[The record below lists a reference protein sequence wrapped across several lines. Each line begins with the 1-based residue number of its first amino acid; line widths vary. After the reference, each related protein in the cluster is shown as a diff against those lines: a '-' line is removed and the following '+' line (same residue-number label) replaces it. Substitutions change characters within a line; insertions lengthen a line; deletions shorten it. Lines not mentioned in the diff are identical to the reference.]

1 MSFLTTQPEEL
12 AAAAGKL
19 ETIGSAM
26 VAQNAAAAAPT
37 TTGVIPAAA
46 DEISVLQAPLFTAY
60 GTLYQQVSAE
70 AAAVYDLFVKTLG
83 VSAGTYAATE
93 AANSSAAA
101 SPLSGIA
108 SILGSTPGKVPSWIS
123 DIANI
128 FNIGAGNWASAASD
142 LLGLA
147 SGGLLPAAEEAA
159 LEEGLEGAGLSE
171 LGAAE
176 AAVGEAPIAAGLGA
190 APLAA
195 GLSRASSIGALSVP
209 PSWAGQAN
217 LVSSTSTLQGA
228 GWPRRRAAAR
238 ASVRHATAPNPSSCP
253 SRRYRGRPRRGCP
266 HLRSSEFRSI
276 EINRGIGKMDF
287 GALPPEI
294 NSTRMYAGAG
304 AAPLMA
310 AGATWNGLAVELSTT
325 ASSVESVIMQL
336 TTEQWLGPASMS
348 MVVAAQPYLAWLTYT
363 AESAAHAAAQAMAS
377 AAAFE
382 AAFAM
387 TVPPAEVAA
396 NRALL
401 AALVATNVLGQNTP
415 AIMATEAHYG
425 EMWAQD
431 ALAMYG
437 YAASSAAAGRL
448 NPLITPSQTANM
460 AGLAGQAAAVSH
472 AAAAST
478 VQQVGL
484 GSLISN
490 LPNAVMGFASPLTSA
505 ADAAGLGGIIQDI
518 EELLGITFVQNAIN
532 GAVNTTAWFVM
543 ATIPNAVFLGHAFA
557 ALNPATV
564 TAAADAVPAAAAAA
578 GLAHTVTP
586 VGVGGAS
593 LTASLGEASSVGG
606 LSVPA
611 GWSTAAPAMTS
622 GTTALEGSVWAVPEE
637 AGPVAAMPGMAGISG
652 AAKGAGAY
660 AGPRYGFKPIVMP
673 KQVVV

>member
-1 MSFLTTQPEEL
+1 
-12 AAAAGKL
+12 
-19 ETIGSAM
+19 
-26 VAQNAAAAAPT
+26 
-37 TTGVIPAAA
+37 
-46 DEISVLQAPLFTAY
+46 
-60 GTLYQQVSAE
+60 
-70 AAAVYDLFVKTLG
+70 
-83 VSAGTYAATE
+83 
-93 AANSSAAA
+93 
-101 SPLSGIA
+101 
-108 SILGSTPGKVPSWIS
+108 
-123 DIANI
+123 
-128 FNIGAGNWASAASD
+128 
-142 LLGLA
+142 
-147 SGGLLPAAEEAA
+147 
-159 LEEGLEGAGLSE
+159 
-171 LGAAE
+171 
-176 AAVGEAPIAAGLGA
+176 
-190 APLAA
+190 
-195 GLSRASSIGALSVP
+195 
-209 PSWAGQAN
+209 
-217 LVSSTSTLQGA
+217 
-228 GWPRRRAAAR
+228 
-238 ASVRHATAPNPSSCP
+238 
-253 SRRYRGRPRRGCP
+253 
-266 HLRSSEFRSI
+266 
-276 EINRGIGKMDF
+276 
-287 GALPPEI
+287 
-294 NSTRMYAGAG
+294 
-304 AAPLMA
+304 
-310 AGATWNGLAVELSTT
+310 
-325 ASSVESVIMQL
+325 
-336 TTEQWLGPASMS
+336 
-348 MVVAAQPYLAWLTYT
+348 
-363 AESAAHAAAQAMAS
+363 
-377 AAAFE
+377 
-382 AAFAM
+382 
-387 TVPPAEVAA
+387 
-396 NRALL
+396 
-401 AALVATNVLGQNTP
+401 
-415 AIMATEAHYG
+415 
-425 EMWAQD
+425 
-431 ALAMYG
+431 MYG

>member
-228 GWPRRRAAAR
+228 GW
-238 ASVRHATAPNPSSCP
+238 T
-253 SRRYRGRPRRGCP
+253 
-266 HLRSSEFRSI
+266 
-276 EINRGIGKMDF
+276 
-287 GALPPEI
+287 
-294 NSTRMYAGAG
+294 
-304 AAPLMA
+304 
-310 AGATWNGLAVELSTT
+310 
-325 ASSVESVIMQL
+325 
-336 TTEQWLGPASMS
+336 
-348 MVVAAQPYLAWLTYT
+348 
-363 AESAAHAAAQAMAS
+363 
-377 AAAFE
+377 
-382 AAFAM
+382 
-387 TVPPAEVAA
+387 
-396 NRALL
+396 
-401 AALVATNVLGQNTP
+401 
-415 AIMATEAHYG
+415 
-425 EMWAQD
+425 
-431 ALAMYG
+431 
-437 YAASSAAAGRL
+437 
-448 NPLITPSQTANM
+448 
-460 AGLAGQAAAVSH
+460 
-472 AAAAST
+472 
-478 VQQVGL
+478 
-484 GSLISN
+484 
-490 LPNAVMGFASPLTSA
+490 
-505 ADAAGLGGIIQDI
+505 
-518 EELLGITFVQNAIN
+518 
-532 GAVNTTAWFVM
+532 
-543 ATIPNAVFLGHAFA
+543 
-557 ALNPATV
+557 
-564 TAAADAVPAAAAAA
+564 
-578 GLAHTVTP
+578 
-586 VGVGGAS
+586 
-593 LTASLGEASSVGG
+593 
-606 LSVPA
+606 
-611 GWSTAAPAMTS
+611 TAAPHGAA
-622 GTTALEGSVWAVPEE
+622 GTVIPG
-637 AGPVAAMPGMAGISG
+637 MPGLAS
-652 AAKGAGAY
+652 A
-660 AGPRYGFKPIVMP
+660 P
-673 KQVVV
+673 

>member
-12 AAAAGKL
+12 AASAGKL

-228 GWPRRRAAAR
+228 GW
-238 ASVRHATAPNPSSCP
+238 T
-253 SRRYRGRPRRGCP
+253 
-266 HLRSSEFRSI
+266 
-276 EINRGIGKMDF
+276 
-287 GALPPEI
+287 
-294 NSTRMYAGAG
+294 
-304 AAPLMA
+304 
-310 AGATWNGLAVELSTT
+310 
-325 ASSVESVIMQL
+325 
-336 TTEQWLGPASMS
+336 
-348 MVVAAQPYLAWLTYT
+348 
-363 AESAAHAAAQAMAS
+363 
-377 AAAFE
+377 
-382 AAFAM
+382 
-387 TVPPAEVAA
+387 
-396 NRALL
+396 
-401 AALVATNVLGQNTP
+401 
-415 AIMATEAHYG
+415 
-425 EMWAQD
+425 
-431 ALAMYG
+431 
-437 YAASSAAAGRL
+437 
-448 NPLITPSQTANM
+448 
-460 AGLAGQAAAVSH
+460 
-472 AAAAST
+472 
-478 VQQVGL
+478 
-484 GSLISN
+484 
-490 LPNAVMGFASPLTSA
+490 
-505 ADAAGLGGIIQDI
+505 
-518 EELLGITFVQNAIN
+518 
-532 GAVNTTAWFVM
+532 
-543 ATIPNAVFLGHAFA
+543 
-557 ALNPATV
+557 
-564 TAAADAVPAAAAAA
+564 
-578 GLAHTVTP
+578 
-586 VGVGGAS
+586 
-593 LTASLGEASSVGG
+593 
-606 LSVPA
+606 
-611 GWSTAAPAMTS
+611 TAAPHGAA
-622 GTTALEGSVWAVPEE
+622 GTVIPG
-637 AGPVAAMPGMAGISG
+637 MPGLASATRSSAGFG
-652 AAKGAGAY
+652 A
-660 AGPRYGFKPIVMP
+660 PRYGAKPIVMP
-673 KQVVV
+673 KPAV

>member
-46 DEISVLQAPLFTAY
+46 DEISVLQASLFTAY

-228 GWPRRRAAAR
+228 GW
-238 ASVRHATAPNPSSCP
+238 T
-253 SRRYRGRPRRGCP
+253 
-266 HLRSSEFRSI
+266 L
-276 EINRGIGKMDF
+276 
-287 GALPPEI
+287 
-294 NSTRMYAGAG
+294 
-304 AAPLMA
+304 
-310 AGATWNGLAVELSTT
+310 
-325 ASSVESVIMQL
+325 
-336 TTEQWLGPASMS
+336 
-348 MVVAAQPYLAWLTYT
+348 
-363 AESAAHAAAQAMAS
+363 
-377 AAAFE
+377 
-382 AAFAM
+382 
-387 TVPPAEVAA
+387 
-396 NRALL
+396 
-401 AALVATNVLGQNTP
+401 
-415 AIMATEAHYG
+415 
-425 EMWAQD
+425 
-431 ALAMYG
+431 
-437 YAASSAAAGRL
+437 
-448 NPLITPSQTANM
+448 
-460 AGLAGQAAAVSH
+460 
-472 AAAAST
+472 
-478 VQQVGL
+478 
-484 GSLISN
+484 SLIH
-490 LPNAVMGFASPLTSA
+490 
-505 ADAAGLGGIIQDI
+505 I
-518 EELLGITFVQNAIN
+518 
-532 GAVNTTAWFVM
+532 
-543 ATIPNAVFLGHAFA
+543 
-557 ALNPATV
+557 
-564 TAAADAVPAAAAAA
+564 
-578 GLAHTVTP
+578 
-586 VGVGGAS
+586 
-593 LTASLGEASSVGG
+593 
-606 LSVPA
+606 
-611 GWSTAAPAMTS
+611 
-622 GTTALEGSVWAVPEE
+622 
-637 AGPVAAMPGMAGISG
+637 
-652 AAKGAGAY
+652 
-660 AGPRYGFKPIVMP
+660 
-673 KQVVV
+673 

>member
-1 MSFLTTQPEEL
+1 
-12 AAAAGKL
+12 
-19 ETIGSAM
+19 
-26 VAQNAAAAAPT
+26 
-37 TTGVIPAAA
+37 
-46 DEISVLQAPLFTAY
+46 
-60 GTLYQQVSAE
+60 
-70 AAAVYDLFVKTLG
+70 
-83 VSAGTYAATE
+83 
-93 AANSSAAA
+93 
-101 SPLSGIA
+101 
-108 SILGSTPGKVPSWIS
+108 
-123 DIANI
+123 
-128 FNIGAGNWASAASD
+128 
-142 LLGLA
+142 
-147 SGGLLPAAEEAA
+147 
-159 LEEGLEGAGLSE
+159 
-171 LGAAE
+171 
-176 AAVGEAPIAAGLGA
+176 
-190 APLAA
+190 
-195 GLSRASSIGALSVP
+195 
-209 PSWAGQAN
+209 
-217 LVSSTSTLQGA
+217 
-228 GWPRRRAAAR
+228 
-238 ASVRHATAPNPSSCP
+238 
-253 SRRYRGRPRRGCP
+253 
-266 HLRSSEFRSI
+266 
-276 EINRGIGKMDF
+276 MDF

-490 LPNAVMGFASPLTSA
+490 
-505 ADAAGLGGIIQDI
+505 
-518 EELLGITFVQNAIN
+518 N

-622 GTTALEGSVWAVPEE
+622 GTTALEGSGWAVPEE

>member
-1 MSFLTTQPEEL
+1 
-12 AAAAGKL
+12 
-19 ETIGSAM
+19 
-26 VAQNAAAAAPT
+26 
-37 TTGVIPAAA
+37 
-46 DEISVLQAPLFTAY
+46 
-60 GTLYQQVSAE
+60 
-70 AAAVYDLFVKTLG
+70 
-83 VSAGTYAATE
+83 
-93 AANSSAAA
+93 
-101 SPLSGIA
+101 
-108 SILGSTPGKVPSWIS
+108 
-123 DIANI
+123 
-128 FNIGAGNWASAASD
+128 
-142 LLGLA
+142 
-147 SGGLLPAAEEAA
+147 
-159 LEEGLEGAGLSE
+159 
-171 LGAAE
+171 
-176 AAVGEAPIAAGLGA
+176 
-190 APLAA
+190 
-195 GLSRASSIGALSVP
+195 
-209 PSWAGQAN
+209 
-217 LVSSTSTLQGA
+217 
-228 GWPRRRAAAR
+228 
-238 ASVRHATAPNPSSCP
+238 
-253 SRRYRGRPRRGCP
+253 
-266 HLRSSEFRSI
+266 
-276 EINRGIGKMDF
+276 MDF

-622 GTTALEGSVWAVPEE
+622 GTTALEGSGWAVPEE

-660 AGPRYGFKPIVMP
+660 AGPRYGFKAHRHAQTGRRLIGLWPIDRAGRLCPAQRPARRGRCGNRRWGRNRRRPDRQSSRRSHGVAAAPAGLASGEMVGYEGARGRAGREMSESATAGARSSRIP
-673 KQVVV
+673 FGIIRNHEAVRPRRSRHLNHARDTPQMVAVAQVWREVVQATAIAIAPPLPVVSWGLISLAFLSHTVRGRYRRSPPAESGHHSNRRQAK

>member
-1 MSFLTTQPEEL
+1 
-12 AAAAGKL
+12 
-19 ETIGSAM
+19 
-26 VAQNAAAAAPT
+26 
-37 TTGVIPAAA
+37 
-46 DEISVLQAPLFTAY
+46 
-60 GTLYQQVSAE
+60 
-70 AAAVYDLFVKTLG
+70 
-83 VSAGTYAATE
+83 
-93 AANSSAAA
+93 
-101 SPLSGIA
+101 
-108 SILGSTPGKVPSWIS
+108 
-123 DIANI
+123 
-128 FNIGAGNWASAASD
+128 
-142 LLGLA
+142 
-147 SGGLLPAAEEAA
+147 
-159 LEEGLEGAGLSE
+159 
-171 LGAAE
+171 
-176 AAVGEAPIAAGLGA
+176 
-190 APLAA
+190 
-195 GLSRASSIGALSVP
+195 
-209 PSWAGQAN
+209 
-217 LVSSTSTLQGA
+217 
-228 GWPRRRAAAR
+228 
-238 ASVRHATAPNPSSCP
+238 
-253 SRRYRGRPRRGCP
+253 
-266 HLRSSEFRSI
+266 
-276 EINRGIGKMDF
+276 
-287 GALPPEI
+287 
-294 NSTRMYAGAG
+294 MYAGAG

-611 GWSTAAPAMTS
+611 GWSTAAPAMTFWYH
-622 GTTALEGSVWAVPEE
+622 GTGGLGLGGPRGSRASRRNCRVWRGFLGRPKEPVPMP
-637 AGPVAAMPGMAGISG
+637 GLGTGSSPSSCPNRSSSDWPVAHRPGRPAMSRTATRQAWPVRQPTVGPQPTPPGPSIKPPEPWRRSR
-652 AAKGAGAY
+652 
-660 AGPRYGFKPIVMP
+660 PRRAR
-673 KQVVV
+673 

>member
-1 MSFLTTQPEEL
+1 
-12 AAAAGKL
+12 
-19 ETIGSAM
+19 
-26 VAQNAAAAAPT
+26 
-37 TTGVIPAAA
+37 
-46 DEISVLQAPLFTAY
+46 
-60 GTLYQQVSAE
+60 
-70 AAAVYDLFVKTLG
+70 
-83 VSAGTYAATE
+83 
-93 AANSSAAA
+93 
-101 SPLSGIA
+101 
-108 SILGSTPGKVPSWIS
+108 
-123 DIANI
+123 
-128 FNIGAGNWASAASD
+128 
-142 LLGLA
+142 
-147 SGGLLPAAEEAA
+147 
-159 LEEGLEGAGLSE
+159 
-171 LGAAE
+171 
-176 AAVGEAPIAAGLGA
+176 
-190 APLAA
+190 
-195 GLSRASSIGALSVP
+195 
-209 PSWAGQAN
+209 
-217 LVSSTSTLQGA
+217 
-228 GWPRRRAAAR
+228 
-238 ASVRHATAPNPSSCP
+238 
-253 SRRYRGRPRRGCP
+253 
-266 HLRSSEFRSI
+266 
-276 EINRGIGKMDF
+276 MDF

-622 GTTALEGSVWAVPEE
+622 GTTALEGSGWAVPEE

-652 AAKGAGAY
+652 AAKGRCLCRASVRVQAHRHAQTGRRLIGLWPIDRAGRLCPAQRPARRGRCGNRRWGRNRRRPDRQSSRRSHGVAAAPAGLASGEMVGYEGARGRAGREMSESATAGARSSRIPFGIIRNHE
-660 AGPRYGFKPIVMP
+660 AVRPRRSRHLNHARDTPQMVAVA
-673 KQVVV
+673 QVWREVVQATAIAIAPPLPVVSWGLISLAFLSHTVRGRYRRSPPAESGHHSNRRQAK

>member
-1 MSFLTTQPEEL
+1 
-12 AAAAGKL
+12 
-19 ETIGSAM
+19 
-26 VAQNAAAAAPT
+26 
-37 TTGVIPAAA
+37 
-46 DEISVLQAPLFTAY
+46 
-60 GTLYQQVSAE
+60 
-70 AAAVYDLFVKTLG
+70 
-83 VSAGTYAATE
+83 
-93 AANSSAAA
+93 
-101 SPLSGIA
+101 
-108 SILGSTPGKVPSWIS
+108 
-123 DIANI
+123 
-128 FNIGAGNWASAASD
+128 
-142 LLGLA
+142 
-147 SGGLLPAAEEAA
+147 
-159 LEEGLEGAGLSE
+159 
-171 LGAAE
+171 
-176 AAVGEAPIAAGLGA
+176 
-190 APLAA
+190 
-195 GLSRASSIGALSVP
+195 
-209 PSWAGQAN
+209 
-217 LVSSTSTLQGA
+217 
-228 GWPRRRAAAR
+228 
-238 ASVRHATAPNPSSCP
+238 
-253 SRRYRGRPRRGCP
+253 
-266 HLRSSEFRSI
+266 
-276 EINRGIGKMDF
+276 MDF

-518 EELLGITFVQNAIN
+518 EELESGCSAERFGIGRRRARPPSNRRDPRRLRRQDRRQRPCHRSRRGVDACDRR
-532 GAVNTTAWFVM
+532 
-543 ATIPNAVFLGHAFA
+543 A
-557 ALNPATV
+557 ALCIR
-564 TAAADAVPAAAAAA
+564 AVVEP
-578 GLAHTVTP
+578 
-586 VGVGGAS
+586 
-593 LTASLGEASSVGG
+593 GE
-606 LSVPA
+606 
-611 GWSTAAPAMTS
+611 
-622 GTTALEGSVWAVPEE
+622 
-637 AGPVAAMPGMAGISG
+637 
-652 AAKGAGAY
+652 
-660 AGPRYGFKPIVMP
+660 
-673 KQVVV
+673 QVNRMS

>member
-1 MSFLTTQPEEL
+1 
-12 AAAAGKL
+12 
-19 ETIGSAM
+19 
-26 VAQNAAAAAPT
+26 
-37 TTGVIPAAA
+37 
-46 DEISVLQAPLFTAY
+46 
-60 GTLYQQVSAE
+60 
-70 AAAVYDLFVKTLG
+70 
-83 VSAGTYAATE
+83 
-93 AANSSAAA
+93 
-101 SPLSGIA
+101 
-108 SILGSTPGKVPSWIS
+108 
-123 DIANI
+123 
-128 FNIGAGNWASAASD
+128 
-142 LLGLA
+142 
-147 SGGLLPAAEEAA
+147 
-159 LEEGLEGAGLSE
+159 
-171 LGAAE
+171 
-176 AAVGEAPIAAGLGA
+176 
-190 APLAA
+190 
-195 GLSRASSIGALSVP
+195 
-209 PSWAGQAN
+209 
-217 LVSSTSTLQGA
+217 
-228 GWPRRRAAAR
+228 
-238 ASVRHATAPNPSSCP
+238 
-253 SRRYRGRPRRGCP
+253 
-266 HLRSSEFRSI
+266 
-276 EINRGIGKMDF
+276 MDF

-622 GTTALEGSVWAVPEE
+622 GTTALEGSGWAVPEE

-652 AAKGAGAY
+652 GQRSRCLCRASVRVQAHRHAQTGRRLIGLWPIDRAGRLCPAQRPARRGRCGNRRWGRNRRRPDRQSSRRSHGVAAAPAGLASGEMVGYEGARGRAGREMSESATAGARSSRIPFGIIRNHE
-660 AGPRYGFKPIVMP
+660 AVRPRRSRHLNHARDTPQMVAVA
-673 KQVVV
+673 QVWREVVQATAIAIAPPLPVVSWGLISLAFLSHTVRGRYRRSPPAESGHHSNRRQAK